1 MRQRSNPPE
10 EAVGGGLI
18 TNMMKALD
26 AAAWRAI
33 EEAASKGDQ
42 S

>member
-1 MRQRSNPPE
+1 
-10 EAVGGGLI
+10 VGGDLI
-18 TNMMKALD
+18 TNMMKGPD

-33 EEAASKGDQ
+33 EEAASKGNQ